1 MMKHYPYEGWILDDI
16 DLDETR
22 RADLEAHLALC
33 PQCAQLS
40 RSLRIALQ
48 AIRNAPEQ
56 TAPAGFVHKFV
67 SSFESR
73 RRLQE
78 RKQARTLAIVF
89 ASTALI
95 VVLVSLYVFLPELSL
110 ISLAAGAISAAELAL
125 EPVSVKQRQEEL
137 EVLLLAVVRR
147 RGHQEEVAR
156 KTGEDLPQPVALRI
170 LDLSSKKGRR
180 KLVGLVADDQVIAAV
195 GGTKLVLHIFISR
208 QLVQPGNRKI
218 VLKEPVAGAG
228 GFEFVIGKDLE
239 RQVEAAVHFILPL
252 LSQAA
257 GADDETALEIAA
269 RD

>member
-67 SSFESR
+67 SSFEAR

-110 ISLAAGAISAAELAL
+110 ISLAAAAVSAVVGLLEGFQQVVSFISNAYKNLSPSTLIISGLVFAGWVLLASL
-125 EPVSVKQRQEEL
+125 TLGLSVWKLAFRKSEVKQ
-137 EVLLLAVVRR
+137 
-147 RGHQEEVAR
+147 
-156 KTGEDLPQPVALRI
+156 
-170 LDLSSKKGRR
+170 
-180 KLVGLVADDQVIAAV
+180 
-195 GGTKLVLHIFISR
+195 
-208 QLVQPGNRKI
+208 
-218 VLKEPVAGAG
+218 
-228 GFEFVIGKDLE
+228 
-239 RQVEAAVHFILPL
+239 
-252 LSQAA
+252 
-257 GADDETALEIAA
+257 
-269 RD
+269 